1 MHLGFLLEFW
11 GGPFSWTQHPGT
23 QSLVWDEHISIDGLG
38 LPLPGLF
45 VTVPESLLFQAQAS
59 RLGLKSHLL
68 ATSGSHLCPSPALG
82 WTGRVHSVAHPS
94 GLSRPLRLCS
104 ECSRT
109 RTLSAL
115 L

>member
-1 MHLGFLLEFW
+1 MYLGFLLEFW
-11 GGPFSWTQHPGT
+11 GGPFSWTQYPGT
-23 QSLVWDEHISIDGLG
+23 QSLGWDEHIGIDGLG

-45 VTVPESLLFQAQAS
+45 ATVPESLLFQAQAS

-68 ATSGSHLCPSPALG
+68 ATGAGAVSLPAPPSVGQGGCTVWHTPVG
-82 WTGRVHSVAHPS
+82 FHVPCV
-94 GLSRPLRLCS
+94 CS